1 MTNVWLIE
9 LSGPSYEELL
19 AQKAAAPYISGQLIP
34 TGTLLSGWS
43 AIEGSAF
50 ASEAALAAP
59 VERRVHAADRAL
71 DRPAPVPGRGRGRK
85 LRDPRRAR

>member
-19 AQKAAAPYISGQLIP
+19 AQKTSAPYISGQLIP

-50 ASEAALAAP
+50 ASETALAAP
-59 VERRVHAADRAL
+59 PSEVSAPDRAL
-71 DRPAPVPGRGRGRK
+71 DRPAPVSRRGCG
-85 LRDPRRAR
+85 